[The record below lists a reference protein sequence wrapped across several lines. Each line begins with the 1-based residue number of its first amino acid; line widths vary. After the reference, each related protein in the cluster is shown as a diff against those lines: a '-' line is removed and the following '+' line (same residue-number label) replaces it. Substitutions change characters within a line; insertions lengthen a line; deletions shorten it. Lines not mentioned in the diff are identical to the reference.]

1 MLKHLSFFYKNMQ
14 IIHSYIQHIIRIA
27 AIILSIMVVS
37 SCNLSL
43 WQEKNEDD
51 KIKIESKEISNSV
64 MLTIED
70 EGVGIIERDLD
81 RVFEK
86 GFTGENGR
94 KFGKSTGIG
103 LYLCKKLCNKL
114 GLGLEIQSKVN
125 VGTKIS
131 IIFPKAE
138 NLIET

>member
-1 MLKHLSFFYKNMQ
+1 MEFIINQ
-14 IIHSYIQHIIRIA
+14 ILIT
-27 AIILSIMVVS
+27 SIKYS
-37 SCNLSL
+37 
-43 WQEKNEDD
+43 KGKDD
-51 KIKIESKEISNSV
+51 KIQIESKEISNTV
-64 MLTIED
+64 VLTLED

-86 GFTGENGR
+86 GFTGE
-94 KFGKSTGIG
+94 
-103 LYLCKKLCNKL
+103 
-114 GLGLEIQSKVN
+114 VN

>member
-1 MLKHLSFFYKNMQ
+1 MEFIINQ
-14 IIHSYIQHIIRIA
+14 ILIN
-27 AIILSIMVVS
+27 SIKYS
-37 SCNLSL
+37 
-43 WQEKNEDD
+43 KGKDD
-51 KIKIESKEISNSV
+51 KIQIESKEISNTV
-64 MLTIED
+64 VLTIED

-125 VGTKIS
+125 VGGAVNLNS
-131 IIFPKAE
+131 I
-138 NLIET
+138 